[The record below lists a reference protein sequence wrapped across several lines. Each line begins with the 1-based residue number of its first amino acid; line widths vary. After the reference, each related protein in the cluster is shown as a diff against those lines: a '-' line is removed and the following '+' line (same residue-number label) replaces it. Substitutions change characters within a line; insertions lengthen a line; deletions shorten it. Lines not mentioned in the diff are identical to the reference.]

1 MQVKKILF
9 VTAAALLFFLLVVP
23 FISYKTL
30 RSGIKKEVFNHL
42 ITTRELTYDRIK
54 NFFHERFG
62 DIDVLARNP
71 IVAQSLSQLSS
82 TVRTTGID
90 TAQYSAVADLYQPL
104 MEHYCTDYGYVNI
117 FFVDKDG
124 NVIYSTKNDKYK
136 GHNLLE
142 GEYSSY
148 SISHLFD
155 RALKEVT
162 FDDFTLHEELNEFT
176 FFFGAPVYDK
186 DVLLG
191 VIIIEIPFSH
201 LDAMLVH
208 RAGLGKTGEI
218 YLVGDDGYMRSNSRF
233 SEEPTIL
240 SLEVDTKA
248 TREAFNGHIGTA
260 EITDYRDVTVLSAYT
275 PLNLEFVDWV
285 LVAEIDKKEAFAHI
299 RKVEIRLIIV
309 GVIILGIAIA
319 YIYITKDKERVK
331 VRGKRF
337 DNKHTT
343 SNKNA

>member
-1 MQVKKILF
+1 MKKILF
-9 VTAAALLFFLLVVP
+9 VIAAASLFFLLVIP
-23 FISYKTL
+23 FISYNTL
-30 RSGIKKEVFNHL
+30 KSGIKDEVFNHL
-42 ITTRELTYDRIK
+42 ITTRELTYDRIN
-54 NFFHERFG
+54 NFFNERFG
-62 DIDVLARNP
+62 DIDVIARNP
-71 IVAQSLSQLSS
+71 IIAQSLSQLSS
-82 TVRTTGID
+82 TASTSGID

-104 MEHYCTDYGYVNI
+104 MEHYCTDYGYTNI

-124 NVIYSTKNDKYK
+124 NVIYSTKEDKYK

-148 SISHLFD
+148 SISHVFE

-162 FDDFTLHEELNEFT
+162 FDDFTFHEELNEYT

-186 DVLLG
+186 EVLIG

-248 TREAFNGHIGTA
+248 TREAFNGHIGAAVT
-260 EITDYRDVTVLSAYT
+260 TDYRDVNVLSAYT
-275 PLNLEFVDWV
+275 PLSLEFVDWV
-285 LVAEIDKKEAFAHI
+285 LVAEIDKKEAFAPI
-299 RKVEIRLIIV
+299 RKVEIRLLIVAIIV
-309 GVIILGIAIA
+309 FGIAIA
-319 YIYITKDKERVK
+319 YIYITRDKE
-331 VRGKRF
+331 KRKETN
-337 DNKHTT
+337 NKH
-343 SNKNA
+343 